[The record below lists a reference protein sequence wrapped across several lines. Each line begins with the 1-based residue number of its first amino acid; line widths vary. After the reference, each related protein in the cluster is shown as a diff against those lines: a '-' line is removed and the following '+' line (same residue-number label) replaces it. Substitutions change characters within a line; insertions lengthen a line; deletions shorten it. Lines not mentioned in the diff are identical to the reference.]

1 MLFPPSQNVYDHA
14 AFEEAGLGPPP
25 GSRIGM
31 EGPPR
36 CVGDARETGQRQGLS
51 QQPPPPPAAAAPDT
65 RRDTPETAPAARLP
79 LLKRGSRGAD
89 SPRPLCPR
97 PPTQPFAPPP
107 RLSPSALP
115 LKLALPPADQ
125 VARVE
130 CGGARPQAI
139 AQRERGGGAARE
151 AKAAARGALGGGGRL
166 ISDNLGRSRRG
177 RGGRRR
183 GRRSDGAARSSTRRP
198 ALEEATAAP
207 PRLLP
212 PSAQC
217 PWQRWPA
224 CYSWRGW
231 AGRGS
236 EGPACGGRP
245 PSWAPR
251 TGA

>member
-1 MLFPPSQNVYDHA
+1 M
-14 AFEEAGLGPPP
+14 
-25 GSRIGM
+25 
-31 EGPPR
+31 
-36 CVGDARETGQRQGLS
+36 RERQGRDRAS
-51 QQPPPPPAAAAPDT
+51 FSSRRRRQPPPPQTPVET
-65 RRDTPETAPAARLP
+65 TPETAPAARLP
-79 LLKRGSRGAD
+79 LLERGSRGAD

-97 PPTQPFAPPP
+97 PPTQPFAPPL

-166 ISDNLGRSRRG
+166 ISDDLGGAAGG
-177 RGGRRR
+177 RGGGGGPTARPGRPHAGRLWRRR
-183 GRRSDGAARSSTRRP
+183 RLRHPASSLPRP
-198 ALEEATAAP
+198 NVP
-207 PRLLP
+207 
-212 PSAQC
+212 
-217 PWQRWPA
+217 PWQRRPA